1 MRRFFTVLLTS
12 IIAAAASA
20 PVSAL
25 PSPEQGVVLS
35 QSTDPFSALVG
46 KRVERRST
54 RRASHDVQRYVLAS
68 DDRAF
73 LFEERTNGALI
84 KFLCGADDPRLD
96 CSIDPESTA
105 AEIYQLLPTRGP
117 RGDVI
122 YKNAEGDT
130 LLRIASYGGA
140 TVFWPGEGR
149 GYGASKSFGD
159 DASLG
164 LPLMSR
170 ETAERRARAATAL
183 ISALT
188 GAPIIFE
195 VAPVAG
201 PPSMAKAQ
209 TTAHSTTHST
219 ALAPVLADAVVRTA
233 AGLQMV
239 ANDPTGARI
248 IANRIQRVLF
258 QEAAVSNVDLAE
270 GVLTIQYVPEMDIE
284 GRPSSRAVARYL
296 EETL

>member
-1 MRRFFTVLLTS
+1 MRRFLTILLGV
-12 IIAAAASA
+12 IVMASA
-20 PVSAL
+20 PAFADASVGMTPDQA
-25 PSPEQGVVLS
+25 VARD

-54 RRASHDVQRYVLAS
+54 RRASRDVQRYVLAS

-73 LFEERTNGALI
+73 LFEERSNGALI
-84 KFLCGADDPRLD
+84 KFLCGEDDPRLD

-105 AEIYQLLPTRGP
+105 AEIYRLLPTRGP

-164 LPLMSR
+164 LPLIDR
-170 ETAERRARAATAL
+170 DTAERRARAATAL

-188 GAPIIFE
+188 GEPITFE
-195 VAPVAG
+195 VAPAV
-201 PPSMAKAQ
+201 STKLQTAKQ
-209 TTAHSTTHST
+209 
-219 ALAPVLADAVVRTA
+219 APVLADAVVRTA

-258 QEAAVSNVDLAE
+258 QEAAASNVDLAE